1 MAEGRPLAWGDFQ
14 DAGPSVQTELKLFKA
29 TVPTTTTTTTTS
41 TATGLEEGRDVATA
55 QIHLRHVPRTVQ
67 SACDPGLAR
76 LEKALGLHTD
86 SSSDGLDP
94 IWEWG
99 HVGVHLYPS
108 ALLLAQYLLARDGCA
123 LVKDRRVLELGCGAG
138 VLGPVSV
145 LAGASQ
151 VVLTDF
157 DPLVL
162 DLCQHNQRMNRP
174 ALLAARPGAPEVS
187 VSCFDWRELGD
198 GAPPSLVV
206 DVGKQEGARCH
217 SILAGVD
224 VVLASD
230 VVYDDG
236 LSAALGS
243 VLAAL
248 FRENPAAVGL
258 LAVQYREDDA
268 LECNGSAVER
278 WLQVVAGPSED
289 NDKNNNTNNNNTYT
303 YTYNNN
309 NDNNKDD
316 KVEKVP
322 QQNHGQ
328 RRDGRDRSRSP
339 PQSKHN
345 YDNKTKTAITTTTTT
360 TPTDGFIR
368 GVARPLFSAH
378 RLVQG
383 VKASEALAC
392 ISERHSSES
401 PCGLSRIDTAIA
413 RGAAEFC
420 GAAELEL
427 WLLSA
432 SAPSSNH
439 IEP

>member
-14 DAGPSVQTELKLFKA
+14 DAGPSVQTELALFKA
-29 TVPTTTTTTTTS
+29 TVPTTTTTTTTTTS
-41 TATGLEEGRDVATA
+41 TATGLDEGRDVATA

-67 SACDPGLAR
+67 SACDPGLAH

-86 SSSDGLDP
+86 SSSDDLDP

-198 GAPPSLVV
+198 GAPRSLVA

-236 LSAALGS
+236 ISAALGS

-289 NDKNNNTNNNNTYT
+289 
-303 YTYNNN
+303 
-309 NDNNKDD
+309 

-328 RRDGRDRSRSP
+328 RRDGRDRSRCP

-345 YDNKTKTAITTTTTT
+345 YDNKTKTTITTTTT